1 VLGVIGLGEMKKGWQ
16 SDSAVST
23 SAFIRD
29 YLMENGEAYIFEI
42 YKALKNRKRE
52 VMGDVKLPSYQSF
65 WRYIWVLENLGLIR
79 KTRKEPTRFGKAYY
93 EIVSERKDSPVWRN
107 PQGEYLQRL

>member
-1 VLGVIGLGEMKKGWQ
+1 MKKGWE

-29 YLMENGEAYIFEI
+29 YLVENGEAYVFEI
-42 YKALKNRKRE
+42 YRALKSRKRE

-79 KTRKEPTRFGKAYY
+79 KTRKEPTRFGKAFYR
-93 EIVSERKDSPVWRN
+93 IVPGQEDNPVWRN
-107 PQGEYLQRL
+107 PQREYLWQL